1 MILVGVQGRSH
12 FGTRPMVLTPSADQ
26 MGFSNLATLLSGVL
40 AIVTTNG
47 QLK

>member
-1 MILVGVQGRSH
+1 MILEGVQGRSH
-12 FGTRPMVLTPSADQ
+12 MDTCPMELIPSADQ

-40 AIVTTNG
+40 AIVMTNG